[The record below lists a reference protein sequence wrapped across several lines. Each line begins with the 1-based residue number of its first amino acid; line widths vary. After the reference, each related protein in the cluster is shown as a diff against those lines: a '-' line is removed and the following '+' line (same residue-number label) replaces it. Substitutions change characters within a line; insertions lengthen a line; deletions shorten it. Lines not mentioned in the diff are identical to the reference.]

1 MYIIRA
7 NIRIYPIMHIIRPN
21 IHVPKQSKGSKICK
35 ETSPLTR
42 RWTRLTSRMQI
53 YRSFSN
59 FPSFFH
65 SSLMSRWFSPTGRY
79 TFMCYLSLYI
89 WTLILCCL
97 KNTRSAKSAS
107 VQRFKCLYN
116 DLVNGCILDV
126 LLVDWDT
133 WSDEDIH
140 VAYCNT
146 FLLLSLV
153 IVPLLNVIWEDKAMH
168 ALYVVQQL

>member
-1 MYIIRA
+1 MYSIRANIRIYPIMYSIRAHIRIYPIMYIIRA

-53 YRSFSN
+53 YRSFYN

-65 SSLMSRWFSPTGRY
+65 SSLMSRWFRPTGRY
-79 TFMCYLSLYI
+79 TFMCYLSLYR

-107 VQRFKCLYN
+107 VKTLQMS
-116 DLVNGCILDV
+116 V
-126 LLVDWDT
+126 
-133 WSDEDIH
+133 
-140 VAYCNT
+140 
-146 FLLLSLV
+146 
-153 IVPLLNVIWEDKAMH
+153 
-168 ALYVVQQL
+168 